1 MAIKPEELAG
11 EIEISLDKWSDKVAA
26 GMKKAVDTVT
36 KEVKREI
43 KGNIPFNNRTG
54 DYVKAFKTRT
64 MYESNRVKRNAWY
77 VAAPHYR
84 LTHLLEHGHKIFIGT
99 TRGQRQV
106 HVKGGRTRAFPHIVY
121 GERLANRRLPE
132 LIEAAVKEGSK

>member
-1 MAIKPEELAG
+1 MAIKPEELAV
-11 EIEISLDKWSDKVAA
+11 EIVIRLDQWGDVVAH
-26 GMKKAVDTVT
+26 GMKNAVDEVT

-43 KGNIPFNNRTG
+43 KSNIPFNNRTG
-54 DYVKAFKTRT
+54 DYVRAFKTKT
-64 MYESNRVKRNAWY
+64 IYESNRVKRNAWY

-99 TRGQRQV
+99 TRGQRQI